1 MTSHVLLD
9 RQLKFMTMRV
19 DPRGQ
24 EKQLIGAI
32 NAPLR
37 YLED

>member
-9 RQLKFMTMRV
+9 RQLNFVAERV

-24 EKQLIGAI
+24 EKQLTGAI
-32 NAPLR
+32 NVSLR
-37 YLED
+37 CLED